1 MFSPTNIQKNTRS
14 VVFLRQFVANNTFYL
29 VYLLTKKGNSY
40 FLYDNITVKIR
51 MRSTYFDFD
60 YETENY
66 RLAQHSAEI
75 LTNFDIER

>member
-1 MFSPTNIQKNTRS
+1 
-14 VVFLRQFVANNTFYL
+14 
-29 VYLLTKKGNSY
+29 
-40 FLYDNITVKIR
+40 

-60 YETENY
+60 YETENC